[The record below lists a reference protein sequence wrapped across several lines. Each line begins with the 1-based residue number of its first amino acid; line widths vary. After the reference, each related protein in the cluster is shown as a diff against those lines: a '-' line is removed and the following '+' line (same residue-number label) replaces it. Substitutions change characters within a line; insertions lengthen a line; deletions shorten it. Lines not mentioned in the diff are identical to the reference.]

1 MMNSFFGYILLAL
14 SLSAPI
20 GPVNAAQLDKGIRYG
35 FWNAWLLGLGA
46 MAADAAF
53 MLLIYFGSAHVL
65 QTPFIRSFL
74 WTFGCFVLLYT
85 GIESFKKAQTIQK
98 TAAAGREPPSKSFV
112 QGFLLTLGN
121 PLSILFWLG
130 IYGSIL
136 AETALHADPIIV
148 LRNTCGIFLGI
159 LLWDFAMAGAAST
172 FTRLASDAILT
183 FLSRAAGVVLIAFGA
198 YFGVQ
203 SFKLLFSTP

>member
-1 MMNSFFGYILLAL
+1 MSTFLSYVLLGL

-53 MLLIYFGSAHVL
+53 MLLIYFGSAHFL
-65 QTPFIRSFL
+65 QTPFMKTFL
-74 WTFGCFVLLYT
+74 WTFGCFVLVYT
-85 GIESFKKAQTIQK
+85 GVESFKKADAIQASK
-98 TAAAGREPPSKSFV
+98 EHQKEAPAKSFA
-112 QGFLLTLGN
+112 QGFFLTLSN

-136 AETALHADPIIV
+136 AKAAETEAPLDLLINSAA
-148 LRNTCGIFLGI
+148 IFLGI
-159 LLWDFAMAGAAST
+159 LVWDFTMASLSSSFSKFASG
-172 FTRLASDAILT
+172 SILT
-183 FLSRAAGVVLIAFGA
+183 FVSRVAGLALIGFGL
-198 YFGVQ
+198 YFGMQ
-203 SFKLLFSTP
+203 AFKLLFLTP